1 MSEIIKL
8 EKLEEVY
15 TMFGLSRNQVLE
27 KFQLAGR
34 EDYARFY
41 TLPIDQ
47 HSKYGG
53 KNGLYCYYLYF
64 AIASLVL
71 KNVKNILEIGTN
83 KGKSANLLARLFPEA
98 IVYTVDINDVEVKF
112 KENIKRPNIKFIK
125 SNSFFLPSLDL
136 PKFFELIWS
145 DGALFYPQVAGDII
159 FAYNRLSR
167 GGFLIK
173 GCFGPFLYKDMRITD
188 VGRTIEWMGNIIKE
202 KIFLFPQYTDAKQ
215 NWARVL
221 NIAFLKK
228 E

>member
-1 MSEIIKL
+1 MSEIIEL
-8 EKLEEVY
+8 DELEEIY
-15 TMFGLSRNQVLE
+15 TMFGLSKNQVLG

-34 EDYARFY
+34 KDYARFY
-41 TLPIDQ
+41 TLPIEQ
-47 HSKYGG
+47 HSKHGG

-98 IVYTVDINDVEVKF
+98 VVYTIDVNDVKIEF
-112 KENIKRPNIKFIK
+112 EENIKKPNIKFIK
-125 SNSFFLPSLDL
+125 SDSFFLPSLDL

-159 FAYNRLSR
+159 FAYNRLRR

-173 GCFGPFLYKDMRITD
+173 GCFGPSRYTD
-188 VGRTIEWMGNIIKE
+188 VGRTIKWMRDVVKE
-202 KIFLFPQYTDAKQ
+202 IIFLFPQYTDAKQ
-215 NWARVL
+215 NWAKTL
-221 NIAFLKK
+221 NIAFLEK